1 MTAELN
7 LAAADLGAE
16 SGRVIHGHFQSDHLT
31 INEIH
36 RFRNQSVLLNKYLY
50 WDFLNLFY
58 NITQGLRKMSLTN
71 DDLHG
76 VAVDTWGVDYGLL
89 DSLGHLLANPVS
101 YRDHRTD
108 NILPAVFDRVNEQE
122 FYRRT
127 GIQVMPINTS
137 CQLTALLNE
146 HSVQLAAAEDLL
158 FMPGLFSYFLSGVK
172 ANDATIASTSQ
183 LYDPKGG
190 MWALDLVENLGLP
203 ARLFKPVV
211 RPGTVLGEL
220 TAFVDGLFAA
230 AKVVAVGG
238 HDTASAVAAVPT
250 QQEDFIYISCGTWSL
265 VGTELRG
272 PILSEEART
281 LNFSNEVGVEDTIRF
296 LKNVMGLWLLQE
308 CRRSWERA
316 GKSYDY
322 SELMTEGMKAEAW
335 RTLLNPD
342 DQLFLNPV
350 DMPSA
355 IAEYA
360 KRTEQP
366 VPETVGEYVRCILD
380 SLALKYWWVIE
391 RIQELTGVD
400 YDFIHIVGGGTQ
412 NEFLMQLTA
421 DVTGQAVVA
430 GPIEATA
437 IGNILMQ
444 VQALGSISD
453 LAHLRQVVRNSFDV
467 KKYQPGD
474 LPQEIKEIKRRF
486 VELNR

>member
-1 MTAELN
+1 MRAELN

-16 SGRVIHGHFQSDHLT
+16 SGRVIYGHFANDRLS
-31 INEIH
+31 IEEVH
-36 RFRNQSVLLNKYLY
+36 RFRNQSVFLNKYLY
-50 WDFLNLFY
+50 WDFLNLFH
-58 NITQGLRKMSLTN
+58 NITEGLRKLALNISELQ
-71 DDLHG
+71 G

-108 NILPAVFDRVNEQE
+108 NILPAVFDRVDEQE

-146 HSVQLAAAEDLL
+146 NPKQLDAAEDLL
-158 FMPGLFSYFLSGVK
+158 FMPALFSYFLSGVM
-172 ANDATIASTSQ
+172 ANDTTIASTSQ
-183 LYDPKGG
+183 LYDPKARD
-190 MWALDLVENLGLP
+190 WAFDLAESLGLP
-203 ARLFKPVV
+203 ARLFKPAVA
-211 RPGTVLGEL
+211 PGTVLGGL
-220 TAFVDGLFAA
+220 TAFVDGLFAD
-230 AKVVAVGG
+230 AKVIAVGG

-250 QQEDFIYISCGTWSL
+250 EQEDFIYISCGTWSL
-265 VGTELRG
+265 VGTELRE
-272 PILSEEART
+272 PILTEEART

-308 CRRSWERA
+308 CRRSWARA
-316 GKSYDY
+316 GKEYDY
-322 SELMTEGMKAEAW
+322 SDLMAEGTKAEAW

-342 DQLFLNPV
+342 DQLFLNPT
-350 DMPSA
+350 DMPTA

-360 KRTEQP
+360 KRTGQP
-366 VPETVGEYVRCILD
+366 VPETVGQFVRCIVE

-400 YDFIHIVGGGTQ
+400 YDCIHIVGGGTQ
-412 NEFLMQLTA
+412 NEFLVQLTA
-421 DVTGQAVVA
+421 DVTGQTVVA

-444 VQALGSISD
+444 AKALGSLSD

-467 KKYQPGD
+467 KKYQPKD

-486 VELNR
+486 EELNR

>member
-146 HSVQLAAAEDLL
+146 HSAQLAAAEDLL

-220 TAFVDGLFAA
+220 TAFVRALCRWL
-230 AKVVAVGG
+230 VVAVGG
-238 HDTASAVAAVPT
+238 HDTAQLCCGADAARGLYLH
-250 QQEDFIYISCGTWSL
+250 QLRHL
-265 VGTELRG
+265 VLSRHRARG

-281 LNFSNEVGVEDTIRF
+281 LNFSNEVGVEDTRF
-296 LKNVMGLWLLQE
+296 
-308 CRRSWERA
+308 
-316 GKSYDY
+316 
-322 SELMTEGMKAEAW
+322 
-335 RTLLNPD
+335 
-342 DQLFLNPV
+342 
-350 DMPSA
+350 
-355 IAEYA
+355 
-360 KRTEQP
+360 
-366 VPETVGEYVRCILD
+366 
-380 SLALKYWWVIE
+380 
-391 RIQELTGVD
+391 
-400 YDFIHIVGGGTQ
+400 
-412 NEFLMQLTA
+412 
-421 DVTGQAVVA
+421 
-430 GPIEATA
+430 
-437 IGNILMQ
+437 
-444 VQALGSISD
+444 
-453 LAHLRQVVRNSFDV
+453 
-467 KKYQPGD
+467 
-474 LPQEIKEIKRRF
+474 
-486 VELNR
+486 